1 MFPTA
6 FGQAPRD
13 FFKHC
18 HEFSGEEW
26 KQQANHYLLVYL
38 SKELAADHY
47 EAFCGLVE
55 TICMY
60 IASPRDTPASLL
72 DIPLFEFLDGCAF

>member
-18 HEFSGEEW
+18 NEFSGGEW
-26 KQQANHYLLVYL
+26 KQQANLYLPVYL

-55 TICMY
+55 TIGRS
-60 IASPRDTPASLL
+60 IAPPRDTPASLP
-72 DIPLFEFLDGCAF
+72 DISLF